1 MKERTFQEIVDDII
15 SWAKMMKIAETE
27 KYWLTLKLSMLQ
39 TRYELDT
46 KSKETIDTGIYDKE
60 DIYPNCTVQIL
71 TNTETGEMSVGWWE
85 NERSTDDI
93 F

>member
-46 KSKETIDTGIYDKE
+46 KSKETIDLNVFDEEEIHE
-60 DIYPNCTVQIL
+60 NCTVQVL
-71 TNTETGEMSVGWWE
+71 RNSVTGEVSVGWWE
-85 NERSTDDI
+85 NEVSDGE
-93 F
+93 